1 VQFRD
6 ETEILG
12 NGALRGVSRVK
23 NVSSDEERV
32 DLVLLNGTQQKG
44 EKLLVLFRSREVS
57 KRLAEVPI
65 RAVENAVGVRSVV
78 RDV

>member
-1 VQFRD
+1 MQFRD